1 VYEILPVPVPAPVV
15 PLIRIHPSLLRAV
28 HAHVVVEAFT
38 STVLDPA
45 PGPTRA
51 VVGDSVTVHAAPAAC
66 VMSQYRDARAAS
78 DYLNSVTYY
87 QGDYI
92 SFSNSVMY
100 ATADLGTNSVPQNLS
115 NCVITVTIGNSTVSN
130 MATGYIVNATGGV
143 WGAEVIIPAADPCY
157 IEVGVSNV
165 FNYTYPREKVRT
177 RAKLP

>member
-1 VYEILPVPVPAPVV
+1 MKQRPTATTAAVIIAALCTLAATVSVLIADEVVPASCV
-15 PLIRIHPSLLRAV
+15 ITNLRDVA
-28 HAHVVVEAFT
+28 
-38 STVLDPA
+38 
-45 PGPTRA
+45 
-51 VVGDSVTVHAAPAAC
+51 DSAL
-66 VMSQYRDARAAS
+66 YAS
-78 DYLNSVTYY
+78 DVSFY

-100 ATADLGTNSVPQNLS
+100 TDSTGTTPQNLS
-115 NCVITVTIGNSTVSN
+115 NCVITVTVGNSTVSN

>member
-1 VYEILPVPVPAPVV
+1 MRITTAILSALAAFAVSAFQPFSLSAFGDEVIPASCV
-15 PLIRIHPSLLRAV
+15 ITNLRDVA
-28 HAHVVVEAFT
+28 
-38 STVLDPA
+38 
-45 PGPTRA
+45 
-51 VVGDSVTVHAAPAAC
+51 DSAL
-66 VMSQYRDARAAS
+66 YAS
-78 DYLNSVTYY
+78 DVSFY

-100 ATADLGTNSVPQNLS
+100 TDSTGTTPQNLS
-115 NCVITVTIGNSTVSN
+115 NCVINVTVGNSTVSN
-130 MATGYIVNATGGV
+130 TATGYVINATGGV